1 MYLEQLLQIVVLA
14 VVFIIGKLLQIQE
27 RKIKLKL
34 GLHHQKVLT
43 LIVHFVIIHSDGLIM
58 VFYLFYFRTSTV
70 KTWIKCNWSCLWK
83 KI

>member
-34 GLHHQKVLT
+34 GLHHQKVLI

-58 VFYLFYFRTSTV
+58 D
-70 KTWIKCNWSCLWK
+70 
-83 KI
+83 